1 MKIQGKN
8 IFIII
13 CSLVFFAGGLF
24 LMKLSLLGYAILC
37 FTLTIILLLVGIV
50 STINGSNPNRLYES
64 KVKEILNTFDSI
76 LVQSNS
82 VPSLEGRNIVMLE
95 SMDDLVD
102 AQLEIR
108 KPICYQKQSESC
120 CFILLDDKEAY
131 IYVEK
136 LNSDIVSP
144 VEIELNELKVK
155 NKNAEEMDS
164 EMLRDIDKT
173 TIVKLSNKKSYKV
186 SPVRKKKPVVEEEI
200 EIL

>member
-8 IFIII
+8 IFIIL
-13 CSLVFFAGGLF
+13 CSLVFFIGGLF
-24 LMKLSLLGYAILC
+24 LMKLSFLGYAILC
-37 FTLTIILLLVGIV
+37 FTLTIILLLVGVI

-64 KVKEILNTFDSI
+64 KVREILNTFDSI

-95 SMDDLVD
+95 TMDDLVD

-136 LNSDIVSP
+136 LSPEIVSP

-164 EMLRDIDKT
+164 EMLREIDKT

-186 SPVRKKKPVVEEEI
+186 SPVRKKKNVVEEEI